1 MCSPPAIYLRLV
13 QALKYLAVAGLVLLS
28 FSGSAYASGAPVSPP
43 YMMSVRI
50 LDENAGSYQVEVDN
64 LNPFRFITGY
74 VWTAPPGMTILKITS
89 TSGGKCLLTG
99 SGTLTCNG
107 SAAGP
112 HDNTGVGESL
122 LVDFTATGEQP
133 QFIPTSYGGYYL
145 HFGVIGSVSVQTSAN
160 FGDLPLC
167 KKGQKSSQAHRCSG
181 S

>member
-1 MCSPPAIYLRLV
+1 MR
-13 QALKYLAVAGLVLLS
+13 ALTYLAVAGVLSLS
-28 FSGSAYASGAPVSPP
+28 VATSAYASGAPVNPP

-50 LDENAGSYQVEVDN
+50 LDENAGAYQVEVDN

-74 VWTAPPGMTILKITS
+74 VWTAPPGMTILKITG

-112 HDNTGVGESL
+112 RDQDGVGESL
-122 LVDFTATGEQP
+122 LVNFTATGEAP
-133 QFIPTSYGGYYL
+133 QFVATSYGGYYI
-145 HFGVIGSVSVQTSAN
+145 HFGVIGSVAVQTSAN

-167 KKGQKSSQAHRCSG
+167 KKGEKSTQARRCSNT
-181 S
+181 